1 MPDGTRNLRL
11 PGFPDT
17 TKPKHIRRQSTPH
30 QRSWGRMNLR
40 ERGVGDPDRRFTGF
54 TFTRKLA
61 IALRPDQ
68 IETLKRVARGEVRW
82 QDVLTK

>member
-1 MPDGTRNLRL
+1 
-11 PGFPDT
+11 
-17 TKPKHIRRQSTPH
+17 
-30 QRSWGRMNLR
+30 MNLR